1 MTIAIG
7 PHPLYVPSIV
17 YTVLARALG
26 HSFLLFLRHQEPLSE
41 EYDIAVAALGTQQLA
56 NRSHT

>member
-1 MTIAIG
+1 MT
-7 PHPLYVPSIV
+7 HPLYLLVII
-17 YTVLARALG
+17 YTVVARALG

-56 NRSHT
+56 NRSQR